1 MPTIA
6 PAPIT
11 AMAMIHPIDEVADV
25 GSTGVI
31 VGDGLG
37 VTVGDSVGEGSG
49 VVDVGEPVGDGVG
62 VGVVSVGD
70 GVGVADV
77 GAGVT

>member
-1 MPTIA
+1 
-6 PAPIT
+6 
-11 AMAMIHPIDEVADV
+11 
-25 GSTGVI
+25 
-31 VGDGLG
+31 
-37 VTVGDSVGEGSG
+37 VGEGSG